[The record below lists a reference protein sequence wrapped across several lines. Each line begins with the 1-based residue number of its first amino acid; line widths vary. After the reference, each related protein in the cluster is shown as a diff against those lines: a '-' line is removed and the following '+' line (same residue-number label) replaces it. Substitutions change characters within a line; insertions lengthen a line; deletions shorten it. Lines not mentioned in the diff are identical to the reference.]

1 MQSDS
6 QTPSLNARLVSIG
19 ISESHASL
27 IANRKRLPSLGLAL
41 KIEQKLGIPPSFW
54 APEPASVPDDV
65 Q

>member
-6 QTPSLNARLVSIG
+6 PPPSLNARLVSIG

-41 KIEQKLGIPPSFW
+41 RIERKLGIPPSFW
-54 APEPASVPDDV
+54 VPEPASVPEDI